1 MSDQKTLCVYCAAS
15 DRVAETYREM
25 AYALGAEA
33 ARQGIRLVFGAGSVG
48 LMGALADGALAEGGH
63 VIGVIPEHLEKR
75 ELGHKGVS
83 EYLVVDSMHY
93 RKRVMFERSDAFAV
107 LPGGL
112 GTLDEAFEVIT
123 WRQLG
128 LHDKPIF
135 LLNGNGFWDPLLSL
149 VCHLRDEGFLHRS
162 PDTLFRTVDGIG
174 ELVEGVLAAP
184 RGAPNTNVDR
194 L

>member
-1 MSDQKTLCVYCAAS
+1 MTEPRSLCVYCAAS
-15 DRVAETYREM
+15 NDVGSAYLEAARE
-25 AYALGAEA
+25 LGELA

-48 LMGALADGALAEGGH
+48 LMGALADGALSQGGE
-63 VIGVIPEHLEKR
+63 VIGVIPEHLEQR
-75 ELGHKGVS
+75 ELGHRGIS
-83 EYLVVDSMHY
+83 DYIVVGSMHD
-93 RKRVMFERSDAFAV
+93 RKRVMFEHADAFAI

-135 LLNGNGFWDPLLSL
+135 LLNFNGFWDPLLRL
-149 VCHLRDEGFLHRS
+149 VEHLLDQRFLHQDPAR
-162 PDTLFRTVDGIG
+162 LFQVVSDGAG
-174 ELVEGVLAAP
+174 LLEAVRAAP
-184 RGAPNTNVDR
+184 RPEPGVDSAI